1 MADFTITITDPVD
14 LEGITWARQQYNY
27 ALPVGEDGQPVNPLN
42 DDAAYVQFV
51 MSSAAH
57 SYAQQ
62 KAMAANAPTP
72 APGMGE
78 PSS

>member
-1 MADFTITITDPVD
+1 MADFTVTITEQAD
-14 LEGITWARQQYNY
+14 LDGITWAREQYNNS
-27 ALPVGEDGQPVNPLN
+27 LPKDEEGNPIDPLA

-62 KAMAANAPTP
+62 KAMSPNP
-72 APGMGE
+72 
-78 PSS
+78 